1 MKRIISTAFVSL
13 LVSCMMLAI
22 YHYAILPQQAEILIS
37 TVSQESL
44 LKADDAKPMLTNNN
58 SDNEELTSSVSD
70 KALAELDFRMAAQKT
85 MPAVV
90 HIKSNQTYSRRRSSS
105 IWDQFFGYEGEGNG
119 SRTVSTGSGVIISA
133 DGYIVTNNH
142 VIENADELEV
152 TLFDN
157 QSYSAKVIG
166 TYPITDLG
174 LIKIEGLDLPFVE
187 LANSDEATVGEW
199 VLAVGNPFNLSSTAT
214 AGIVSAIGRD
224 LNIIKGKRY
233 LDEQGRQVG
242 ETAIESFIQTDAAVN
257 PGNSGGALV
266 NLEGKLLGINT
277 AIASPTGTYA
287 GYAFAVPANIVRKV
301 VEDLME
307 FGKVQRGYIGIED
320 MESLNANL
328 ARQFDVD
335 ITEGVLI
342 KSMPG
347 PELSGAAKAGIRPND
362 IIVSVDGINVKN
374 EAKLLELI
382 ARNRPGDE
390 VSVTV
395 YRRGDYKTF
404 KVTLTDTRGNTELRA
419 NGRSEILSELGV
431 EFVEAN
437 ESILKQY
444 GFEHGVA
451 VSKLVA
457 GEIRRQAEMK
467 ENFIIIRVNGDEVGN
482 VDALVRTL
490 ERSRGNIRFEGF
502 YPGGRYLY
510 EYVIEL

>member
-1 MKRIISTAFVSL
+1 MKRIITTAFVSL
-13 LVSCMMLAI
+13 LVSCLTLAV
-22 YHYAILPQQAEILIS
+22 YHYSILPGQAESLFFPTAQEPPLEADEATPILTKNDKVALS
-37 TVSQESL
+37 SSL
-44 LKADDAKPMLTNNN
+44 
-58 SDNEELTSSVSD
+58 SD
-70 KALAELDFRMAAQKT
+70 KALADLDFRLAAQRT

-90 HIKSNQTYSRRRSSS
+90 HIKSNQTINRRRSSS
-105 IWDQFFGYEGEGNG
+105 IWDQFVGPRGQNG

-157 QSYSAKVIG
+157 RSYTAKVIG

-224 LNIIKGKRY
+224 LNII
-233 LDEQGRQVG
+233 QGRRDLG
-242 ETAIESFIQTDAAVN
+242 ESAIESFIQTDAAVN

-307 FGKVQRGYIGIED
+307 FGQVQRGYVGITD
-320 MESLNANL
+320 MQNLNAMIAKEFN
-328 ARQFDVD
+328 VD

-342 KSMPG
+342 REMPG
-347 PELSGAAKAGIRPND
+347 SDLSGAAKAGIRAGD
-362 IIVSVDGINVKN
+362 IIVKVDGINVKN

-382 ARNRPGDE
+382 ARNRPGD
-390 VSVTV
+390 VVTV
-395 YRRGDYKTF
+395 TVFRKGKYQTF
-404 KVTLTDTRGNTELRA
+404 KVTLTDARGNTELNA
-419 NGRSEILSELGV
+419 DGRREILSDLGV
-431 EFVEAN
+431 EFVEPN
-437 ESILKQY
+437 RNILERY

-457 GEIRRQAEMK
+457 GEIRRQTEMK
-467 ENFIIIRVNGDEVGN
+467 ENFIITRVNGDEVGT
-482 VDALVRTL
+482 VEALVRRL
-490 ERSRGNIRFEGF
+490 ERSRGNVRFEGF

-510 EYVIEL
+510 EYVIEI